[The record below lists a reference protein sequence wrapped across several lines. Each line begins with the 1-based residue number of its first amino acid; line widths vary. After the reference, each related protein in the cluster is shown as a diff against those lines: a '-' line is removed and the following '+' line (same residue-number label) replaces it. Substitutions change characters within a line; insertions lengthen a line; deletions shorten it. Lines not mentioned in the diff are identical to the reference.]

1 VAVIGQCAAHGGP
14 KWITQDAAYYAGE
27 KDKHGKSWHPTSG
40 MHLVRGETLAYN
52 YVQII
57 ADAVFTVETDLKTIT
72 AVEALKSKHTTLV
85 IYCFFFV
92 FLWVCFIL
100 ISKFAPEK

>member
-1 VAVIGQCAAHGGP
+1 MAVIGQCAAHGGP

-57 ADAVFTVETDLKTIT
+57 ADAVFTVETDLKTMT
-72 AVEALKSKHTTLV
+72 AAVAIKSKHTSLL
-85 IYCFFFV
+85 IC
-92 FLWVCFIL
+92 CSFI
-100 ISKFAPEK
+100 ISL